1 MARAS
6 DVVERIVRFNAGREP
21 ERLRLKYEALCSG
34 AFRFLRG
41 TCHLFYEDW
50 PKRSP
55 LNSAPRTWI
64 SGDLH
69 LENFGSYKGDDRII
83 YFDINDFDEAVLA
96 PCTFEL
102 ARFATSVLVGA
113 RDFGARKSQA
123 TQMIRHYLDAYS
135 HALARGKARRVERL
149 VAEGMVRDLLDA
161 LLHRTRLQLLG
172 RRTERKS
179 GKRRL
184 KLGKR
189 ALPASAAQKREV
201 SAFLA
206 AYARTQESPA
216 FFRVLDVARRVA
228 GTGSLGVQRYVVLVE
243 GKGSPDGNY
252 LLDLKEARPTA
263 LAPYV
268 PCRQPLW
275 ANEADRVVTIQDRM
289 QAVAPALL
297 HSVTMERRGFIL
309 RELQPSEDR
318 LTLAD
323 CGGRM
328 IKLESVMRTMG
339 RVTAWGQLRSAGRQ
353 GSAIADDLIAFASRS
368 GWQGDVLKYAQSYAR
383 QITTDWQAFRKAIA
397 KGAIPS
403 PTA

>member
-1 MARAS
+1 MART

-21 ERLRLKYEALCSG
+21 ERLRLKYEALCTG

-50 PKRSP
+50 PKRTP
-55 LNSAPRTWI
+55 LNSAPHAWI
-64 SGDLH
+64 CGDLH

-83 YFDINDFDEAVLA
+83 YFDINDFDEAALA

-102 ARFATSVLVGA
+102 ARFATSVLLGA
-113 RDFGARKSQA
+113 QDFGAGKAEAAQLV
-123 TQMIRHYLDAYS
+123 RHFLDAYA

-161 LLHRTRLQLLG
+161 LLRRTRIELLD
-172 RRTERKS
+172 RRTERRG
-179 GKRRL
+179 GKRQL
-184 KLGKR
+184 KLGRR
-189 ALPASAAQKREV
+189 ALPASPAQRRAVAALLT
-201 SAFLA
+201 S
-206 AYARTQESPA
+206 YARTQKSPG

-243 GKGSPDGNY
+243 GKGSPNDNY

-268 PCRQPLW
+268 PCKQPRW
-275 ANEADRVVTIQDRM
+275 ANEAERVVTIQDRM
-289 QAVAPALL
+289 QVVAPALL
-297 HSVTMERRGFIL
+297 HAVTMERKGFIL

-328 IKLESVMRTMG
+328 IKLESVLRTMG
-339 RVTAWGQLRSAGRQ
+339 KVAAWSQLRSTGRQ
-353 GSAIADDLIAFASRS
+353 GSAIGDDLIAFGGKR
-368 GWQGDVLKYAQSYAR
+368 GWQEDVLEYALSYAR
-383 QITTDWQAFRKAIA
+383 QVTADWQEFKQAAA
-397 KGAIPS
+397 KGAIPLL
-403 PTA
+403 PK

>member
-1 MARAS
+1 MTRT
-6 DVVERIVRFNAGREP
+6 DVVQRIVRFNAGREP

-50 PKRSP
+50 PTRSP

-102 ARFATSVLVGA
+102 ARFATSVLLGA
-113 RDFGARKSQA
+113 QDFGAGTSQCTELA
-123 TQMIRHYLDAYS
+123 RQFLDAYAG
-135 HALARGKARRVERL
+135 ALGRGKARRVERL
-149 VAEGMVRDLLDA
+149 VAEGMVRELLDA
-161 LLHRTRLQLLG
+161 LLLRTRRQLLD
-172 RRTERKS
+172 RRTERR
-179 GKRRL
+179 GARRRL

-189 ALPASAAQKREV
+189 ALPASPQQRRAV
-201 SAFLA
+201 TAFLA
-206 AYARTQESPA
+206 SYARSQQSPA

-243 GKGSPDGNY
+243 GKGSPDDNY

-263 LAPYV
+263 LAPFV
-268 PCRQPLW
+268 PCRQPRW
-275 ANEADRVVTIQDRM
+275 ANEAERVVTIQDRM
-289 QAVAPALL
+289 QVVAPALL
-297 HSVTMERRGFIL
+297 HAVIMEKKGFIL

-323 CGGRM
+323 WGGRM
-328 IKLESVMRTMG
+328 NKLESVMRTMG
-339 RVTAWGQLRSAGRQ
+339 RVAAWGQLRSGGRQ
-353 GSAIADDLIAFASRS
+353 GSAIADELIAFAGKS
-368 GWQGDVLKYAQSYAR
+368 GWQGEVLKYAQSYA
-383 QITTDWQAFRKAIA
+383 QQVTADWQAFRKAA
-397 KGAIPS
+397 DKGAIPS
-403 PTA
+403 PRA